1 MNIKKIIIIG
11 LNEEWKILVLF
22 QFLMKLNK
30 FLFLLKCKINIILNI
45 IVNVNNFI
53 NMLELRDF
61 RGFMLYV
68 LFRIVKYCI
77 RYNKGCQ

>member
-11 LNEEWKILVLF
+11 LNEEWKFLVLF

-30 FLFLLKCKINIILNI
+30 FLFLLKCKINILNI
-45 IVNVNNFI
+45 IVNVRYFI
-53 NMLELRDF
+53 DMLELRDF
-61 RGFMLYV
+61 RGFVLYV